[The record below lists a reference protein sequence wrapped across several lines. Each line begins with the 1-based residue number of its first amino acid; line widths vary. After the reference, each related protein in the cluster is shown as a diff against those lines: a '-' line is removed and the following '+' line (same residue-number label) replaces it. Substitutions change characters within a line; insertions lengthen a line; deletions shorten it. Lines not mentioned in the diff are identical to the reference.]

1 MSGADGSS
9 MGGAERGSS
18 VLKPSFN
25 AAMESV
31 TRLAC
36 SKSVIVVMV
45 TLFSCA
51 NDMKLLKM
59 SRRMR
64 GIFVDGSTL
73 MNLRSHG
80 VKVNTV

>member
-1 MSGADGSS
+1 
-9 MGGAERGSS
+9 
-18 VLKPSFN
+18 
-25 AAMESV
+25 
-31 TRLAC
+31 
-36 SKSVIVVMV
+36 
-45 TLFSCA
+45 
-51 NDMKLLKM
+51 LKM